1 MGKMKSKLFE
11 DMNVYEMQ
19 EYFTKYRSSHDTGYI
34 QFLEEHLEIAE
45 EKISILTKKLKKEK
59 GES

>member
-1 MGKMKSKLFE
+1 MGKMKGKLFE

-19 EYFTKYRSSHDTGYI
+19 EYFTKYRSNHDTGYI

>member
-1 MGKMKSKLFE
+1 MGKMKGKLFE

-19 EYFTKYRSSHDTGYI
+19 EYFTKYRSNHDTGYI

-45 EKISILTKKLKKEK
+45 KKISMLIKKLTKDLL
-59 GES
+59 

>member
-1 MGKMKSKLFE
+1 MGKMKGKLFE

-19 EYFTKYRSSHDTGYI
+19 EYFTKYRSNHDTGYI
-34 QFLEEHLEIAE
+34 QFLEEYLEIAE